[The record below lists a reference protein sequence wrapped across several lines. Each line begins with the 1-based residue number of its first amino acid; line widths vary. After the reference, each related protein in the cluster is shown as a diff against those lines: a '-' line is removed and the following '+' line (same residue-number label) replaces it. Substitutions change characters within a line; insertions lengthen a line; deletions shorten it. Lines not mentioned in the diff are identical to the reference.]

1 MFSGTG
7 EDIGTAASE
16 GIDTPSS
23 IDSTTSADYQ
33 DSTDVSGSI
42 HVSTIVAT
50 TTSTVP
56 KTTAVVQ
63 TTSPTPIAR
72 DCSDILDQGF
82 TENYGI
88 YCIQPSGDSEFF
100 EVVCDMKTNGQAW
113 IVVQRRFDGSEDFY
127 LPWED
132 YKNGFGN
139 LTGEHWLGLQK
150 LYKLTRN
157 GAWQLRIELED
168 FFDNN
173 AYVEYSNFT
182 IGDEST
188 NYTLNFRKY
197 SGNAGDSL
205 IDHANMA
212 FTTYDQDHDTWGEG
226 NCAASFKGA
235 WWYYGC
241 FYSNLNGLYLGSPVE
256 DQTGIVWWHW
266 KENYEML
273 KKSEMKMRRIW

>member
-1 MFSGTG
+1 MFSGSG

-56 KTTAVVQ
+56 KTTAVVK

-88 YCIQPSGDSEFF
+88 YCIQPSGDSEFL

-173 AYVEYSNFT
+173 
-182 IGDEST
+182 
-188 NYTLNFRKY
+188 
-197 SGNAGDSL
+197 
-205 IDHANMA
+205 
-212 FTTYDQDHDTWGEG
+212 TYRMLSIQILLWG
-226 NCAASFKGA
+226 
-235 WWYYGC
+235 
-241 FYSNLNGLYLGSPVE
+241 
-256 DQTGIVWWHW
+256 
-266 KENYEML
+266 
-273 KKSEMKMRRIW
+273 